1 MLMGKAVLRAVR
13 GHMIVDCVLRI
24 LIISNI
30 LGLNLQETD
39 TEDKE
44 NNDQIDETKTQM
56 EDVDAPM
63 KAKFDRLWQ
72 LAFWVKNSRRYS
84 GTCRICR
91 NRTHY
96 QGRKEKT
103 KVYYFKALDK
113 VYGHD
118 KCNEYTCTCIYQDRE
133 NWQRQMHLFAVKEML
148 PYFAATGHNIY
159 IMSAYTYLQ
168 QMQTLEVNHTDI
180 YLKFCEGYHVVRR
193 SSKYWEGLP
202 TDLREECRE
211 ERKRL
216 N

>member
-1 MLMGKAVLRAVR
+1 MTGYDNLLSESK
-13 GHMIVDCVLRI
+13 IVED
-24 LIISNI
+24 I
-30 LGLNLQETD
+30 LGHVEFA
-39 TEDKE
+39 EIEHIIKE
-44 NNDQIDETKTQM
+44 EK
-56 EDVDAPM
+56 
-63 KAKFDRLWQ
+63 KRLKFTTSKLWI
-72 LAFWVKNSRRYS
+72 N
-84 GTCRICR
+84 
-91 NRTHY
+91 
-96 QGRKEKT
+96 
-103 KVYYFKALDK
+103 
-113 VYGHD
+113 D